1 MIEDKLF
8 TGDAIGSG
16 YVWMQ
21 IGMCSIEDYVGSL
34 QHLNDA
40 IGDRDL
46 TVYGGHTQYRGTMTD
61 QYVRDILACAQGIV
75 DGSIEGTQ
83 YLRGNVRDAKVAT
96 YGTASIVYDPAK
108 VTDTCEVEIVTKVM
122 DDGQKVIEA
131 VVTYPDDVNPD
142 SVSAATYQVR
152 AEQNADNAT
161 FNNVG
166 MRTITGV
173 QVDGNKVIISLDPT
187 DATAGTSYFDYNAFQ
202 TFMFD
207 LDYQVTQVGTVE
219 LANGETVAAGGTY
232 ASSSVTNLTVDD
244 FQAAEVTNEAR
255 KTIPYR
261 YYDPIR
267 SAGKDANGKYPVV
280 IFLHGA
286 GESGDNNLSHI
297 IANKGAVVWADR
309 VDMNPCYVLAPQC
322 PSMAEG
328 WVQEDNE
335 ALVMQMLDEFIA
347 AHADTIDTDRIYI
360 QGLSMGGY
368 GTWKIILDHPEVFA
382 AAMPMCGGVDDSYY
396 ANNNAAF
403 EKIKNMAIWTFHN
416 ADDSTVPVENTRK
429 VVEALRA
436 VGSPCIKYE

>member
-1 MIEDKLF
+1 M
-8 TGDAIGSG
+8 
-16 YVWMQ
+16 
-21 IGMCSIEDYVGSL
+21 
-34 QHLNDA
+34 
-40 IGDRDL
+40 
-46 TVYGGHTQYRGTMTD
+46 
-61 QYVRDILACAQGIV
+61 
-75 DGSIEGTQ
+75 
-83 YLRGNVRDAKVAT
+83 
-96 YGTASIVYDPAK
+96 
-108 VTDTCEVEIVTKVM
+108 
-122 DDGQKVIEA
+122 
-131 VVTYPDDVNPD
+131 
-142 SVSAATYQVR
+142 
-152 AEQNADNAT
+152 
-161 FNNVG
+161 
-166 MRTITGV
+166 
-173 QVDGNKVIISLDPT
+173 
-187 DATAGTSYFDYNAFQ
+187 ATAGTSYFDYNAFQ

-219 LANGETVAAGGTY
+219 LANGEDRSGRRDLCEQLGYEPDRGTI
-232 ASSSVTNLTVDD
+232 SRRP
-244 FQAAEVTNEAR
+244 EVTNEAS

-286 GESGDNNLSHI
+286 GESGDNNISHI

-382 AAMPMCGGVDDSYY
+382 AAMPMCGGRGRQLLCKQQRSV
-396 ANNNAAF
+396 
-403 EKIKNMAIWTFHN
+403 
-416 ADDSTVPVENTRK
+416 
-429 VVEALRA
+429 
-436 VGSPCIKYE
+436 